1 MPEQYSIAQAKNKLT
16 AIVHSVE
23 TGPAVQLTR
32 RGKPVAMLLSVKE
45 YERLAGKRQDFYEAM
60 MAFRQSLEK
69 DGVEMSGEE
78 FDDLRDET
86 AGREVNL

>member
-23 TGPAVQLTR
+23 TGPAIQLTR
-32 RGKPVAMLLSVKE
+32 RGKPVAMLVSVEE
-45 YERLAGKRQDFYEAM
+45 YERLVGQRKDFYEAM

-69 DGVEMSGEE
+69 DGIEMSGEE
-78 FDDLRDET
+78 FDDVRDGT
-86 AGREVNL
+86 TGREVNL